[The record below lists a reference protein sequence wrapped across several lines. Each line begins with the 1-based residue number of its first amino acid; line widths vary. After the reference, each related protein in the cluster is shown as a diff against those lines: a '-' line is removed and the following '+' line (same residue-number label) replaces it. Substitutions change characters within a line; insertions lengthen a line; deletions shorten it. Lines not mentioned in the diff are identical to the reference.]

1 MPRFF
6 SSVKALDRGFSLP
19 CKMPPLPA
27 PELTGRRSP
36 RRTCR
41 RRPRKSCCARSASG
55 SEAGRDRLQVP
66 RRGRS
71 GTLHALPLGTG
82 QVGRRPAR
90 RGRLRRAR
98 LPARR
103 PRVVDRRRAV
113 APRAGRS
120 GARAPHADRGPARP
134 APGARRGLG
143 REGAGGVRVGLRFP
157 GSRRGSRVAAE
168 AGLPRRRRTARSGR
182 HVAGA
187 GGDRPL
193 DRAPAGLSG
202 REVRVRARREHGL
215 LGRGERRGSLVHGL
229 GRHRGGAAIRR
240 ASTRSGS
247 ASRAG
252 WSIGWTSQ
260 QGPALC

>member
-6 SSVKALDRGFSLP
+6 SSVKTLDRGFSFP

-98 LPARR
+98 LPARG

-120 GARAPHADRGPARP
+120 GARAPHADRGPARTV
-134 APGARRGLG
+134 PGARR
-143 REGAGGVRVGLRFP
+143 RP
-157 GSRRGSRVAAE
+157 GTRRRGRSSGWPASSRLATWQ
-168 AGLPRRRRTARSGR
+168 PRRCGSWASLPPPNGSQRQARCRSWRRPPARSS
-182 HVAGA
+182 
-187 GGDRPL
+187 P
-193 DRAPAGLSG
+193 
-202 REVRVRARREHGL
+202 
-215 LGRGERRGSLVHGL
+215 
-229 GRHRGGAAIRR
+229 RR
-240 ASTRSGS
+240 A
-247 ASRAG
+247 
-252 WSIGWTSQ
+252 
-260 QGPALC
+260 